1 MEADFYFWFRLR
13 VRFLVPLQPLVLHLL
28 DVDVSSQRR
37 FANAADGERR
47 EEVRRQ
53 LKRRR

>member
-1 MEADFYFWFRLR
+1 MEADFYFRFRLR

-53 LKRRR
+53 LKRRW